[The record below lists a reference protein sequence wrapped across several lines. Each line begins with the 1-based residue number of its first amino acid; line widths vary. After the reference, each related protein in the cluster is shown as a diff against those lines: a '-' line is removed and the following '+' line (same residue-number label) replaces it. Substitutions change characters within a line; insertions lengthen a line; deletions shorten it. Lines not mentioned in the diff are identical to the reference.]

1 MSSANCFNLDQS
13 KILSSGNGLTVYQTV
28 KESGGLVALIVEKT
42 FQGVVIV
49 WENGET
55 ILMNNHNIGF
65 WKRTNK

>member
-13 KILSSGNGLTVYQTV
+13 KILSSGNG
-28 KESGGLVALIVEKT
+28 SGGLVALIVEKT